1 MDGFFTIFKKAVSE
15 LIRTRLYEQVF
26 SKYVLQLLE
35 NDAKDDKYLIT
46 SAKLD
51 VTNPSAKKIILIFLQ
66 NQYIAIG
73 SRFVLKNQQKK
84 QIFFGLTSTKTF
96 THSVKN

>member
-1 MDGFFTIFKKAVSE
+1 MPCTEQLPITFVIKSMTYG
-15 LIRTRLYEQVF
+15 QVF
-26 SKYVLQLLE
+26 SKYYVLLE
-35 NDAKDDKYLIT
+35 NDAKVDKYLIT

>member
-1 MDGFFTIFKKAVSE
+1 MPCTEQLPITFVIKSMT
-15 LIRTRLYEQVF
+15 YEQVF
-26 SKYVLQLLE
+26 SKYYVLQLLE
-35 NDAKDDKYLIT
+35 NDAKVDKYLIT

-73 SRFVLKNQQKK
+73 RRVVLKNQQKK
-84 QIFFGLTSTKTF
+84 LIFFGLTSTKTF

>member
-1 MDGFFTIFKKAVSE
+1 MPCTEQLPITFVIKSMT
-15 LIRTRLYEQVF
+15 YEQVF

-35 NDAKDDKYLIT
+35 NDAKVDKYLIT

-84 QIFFGLTSTKTF
+84 LIFFGLTSTKTF

>member
-1 MDGFFTIFKKAVSE
+1 MPCTEQLPITFVIKSMT
-15 LIRTRLYEQVF
+15 YEQVF
-26 SKYVLQLLE
+26 SKYYVLLE
-35 NDAKDDKYLIT
+35 NDAKVDKYLIT